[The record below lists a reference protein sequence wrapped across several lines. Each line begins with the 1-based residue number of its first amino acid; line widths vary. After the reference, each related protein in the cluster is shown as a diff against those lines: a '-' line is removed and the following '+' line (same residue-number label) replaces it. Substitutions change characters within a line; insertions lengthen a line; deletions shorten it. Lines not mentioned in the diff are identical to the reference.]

1 MGRGVNLFRAPIRRA
16 RAEALFNR
24 NGAKDAGES
33 AAERELAR
41 MEAVP
46 LAQKKLQTNRW
57 HDRLRELRMT
67 VENERTAA
75 RKAAKDA
82 DTGRRDGIRAIK
94 AKIAG
99 EAGITLKRTDRAEY
113 DRLERELDRLLD
125 EAGDADEKKPAA
137 GGYNA
142 EAVQKA
148 LESSRQ
154 KIGGKEAR
162 AIHSLLRGWRGDV
175 KDAEARII
183 DLVSDQA
190 KDADEVEDA
199 GGYDRDQLEKDRA
212 EVAALV
218 KAAGLKNMGGGE
230 WGRSYEAPVTVTL
243 YGADWTIDRR
253 GKSGEKTRLASDTGA
268 AALRMKLALL
278 D

>member
-24 NGAKDAGES
+24 NG
-33 AAERELAR
+33 
-41 MEAVP
+41 
-46 LAQKKLQTNRW
+46 
-57 HDRLRELRMT
+57 
-67 VENERTAA
+67 
-75 RKAAKDA
+75 
-82 DTGRRDGIRAIK
+82 
-94 AKIAG
+94 
-99 EAGITLKRTDRAEY
+99 
-113 DRLERELDRLLD
+113 
-125 EAGDADEKKPAA
+125 
-137 GGYNA
+137 
-142 EAVQKA
+142 
-148 LESSRQ
+148 
-154 KIGGKEAR
+154 
-162 AIHSLLRGWRGDV
+162 
-175 KDAEARII
+175 
-183 DLVSDQA
+183 A